1 MSAVRLILIALATAC
16 GIRCVGIVFWGKP
29 MKSFA
34 TSKISRGIVGLC
46 LVAFAHHASACTA
59 VNITAKDGTVV
70 AARTM
75 EWGFDMQW
83 TLKSVPVGSPV
94 LLSAPAKQNLP
105 TTELKSKYA
114 FVGVFPGILKGADA
128 YLEGQNSAGLGMS
141 GNFLPGFTEY
151 QTVNPGDKNY
161 VSVVNFGRYALG
173 MFDTVKA
180 LRADLPKFKVWYDPA
195 EVSGLP
201 TPPWLHMVFTDRSGE
216 SIVVEFIKGQMV
228 ISDNIAQVLTNAP
241 TYDWHLLNLRN
252 YLSLTKGGQAEVPF
266 RGGDVTALGQGG
278 GLLGLPADYMP
289 SSRFVR
295 AAYLRHLAS
304 TPADASQ
311 ANQLAVHILNNVDI
325 PIGVV
330 QSKEGTQTVS
340 DYTQWVMIKD
350 LTNNKV
356 MIANDKNR
364 ANYITLDLNQI
375 FNSKSSF
382 SQLIDKLPYQPND
395 VTAKLKMQLK

>member
-1 MSAVRLILIALATAC
+1 
-16 GIRCVGIVFWGKP
+16 
-29 MKSFA
+29 MKSFSV
-34 TSKISRGIVGLC
+34 SKLSRAVAGIC
-46 LVAFAHHASACTA
+46 LVAFTHHASACTA
-59 VNITAKDGTVV
+59 VNFSAKDGSVV

-75 EWGFDMQW
+75 EWAFDMQW

-94 LLSAPAKQNLP
+94 PLSAPAKQKLP
-105 TTELKSKYA
+105 ATELKSKYA
-114 FVGVFPGILKGADA
+114 FIGVIPGILKGTDA

-151 QTVNPGDKNY
+151 QTVEPGDKNY
-161 VSVVNFGRYALG
+161 VSVINFGRYALG

-180 LRADLPKFKVWYDPA
+180 LRTELPKFKVWFDA
-195 EVSGLP
+195 SEVSGLP
-201 TPPWLHMVFTDRSGE
+201 TPPWLHFVFTDRTGE
-216 SIVVEFIKGQMV
+216 SIVIEFVKGKMV
-228 ISDNIAQVLTNAP
+228 ISDNVAQVLTNAP

-252 YLSLTKGGQAEVPF
+252 YLALTKGGQAEVPF

-295 AAYLRHLAS
+295 AAYLRHLS
-304 TPADASQ
+304 TTPADAAQ
-311 ANQLAVHILNNVDI
+311 AKQLAVHVLNNVDI

-330 QSKEGTQTVS
+330 QSKEGAQTVS
-340 DYTQWVMIKD
+340 DYTQWIMIKD

-364 ANYITLDLNQI
+364 ANYITVDLNQI
-375 FNSKSSF
+375 FNSKGTF
-382 SQLIDKLPYQPND
+382 SQLIDNLPYQPND
-395 VTAKLKMQLK
+395 VTAKLKTEIK